1 MTWEKP
7 KIPPGGCG
15 PLRLYVYSKSSSEF
29 WPVIKTQLISG
40 TETTDCQLKS
50 LRCVRQPS

>member
-7 KIPPGGCG
+7 NVLPGGCG

-29 WPVIKTQLISG
+29 WPVIKTQLITG
-40 TETTDCQLKS
+40 TKTTDCQLKS
-50 LRCVRQPS
+50 L